1 MAMLPKKIEI
11 VETERVISA
20 VPKGIYDAFMTE
32 LDARNKRLEDS
43 GDAAFFVPY
52 GLQLLTEEMVKER
65 VAFEK
70 EKKEKKKEDNAPKVV
85 GGFDHQ
91 QSA

>member
-1 MAMLPKKIEI
+1 MALPKKIEI
-11 VETERVISA
+11 VETERVISN

-32 LDARNKRLEDS
+32 LDARNKRLGDS

-52 GLQLLTEEMVKER
+52 GLQMLTEEMAKER
-65 VAFEK
+65 VATEK
-70 EKKEKKKEDNAPKVV
+70 EKKPKEAPKVV
-85 GGFDHQ
+85 GGVEHHQ